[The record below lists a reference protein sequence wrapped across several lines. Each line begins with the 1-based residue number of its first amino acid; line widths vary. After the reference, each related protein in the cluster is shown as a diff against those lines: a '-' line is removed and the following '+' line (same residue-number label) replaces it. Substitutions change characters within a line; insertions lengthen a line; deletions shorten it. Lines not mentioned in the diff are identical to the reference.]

1 MRRAISK
8 KEKYE
13 RKTKDIDVGENLPE
27 NQDAEKIENIDMAV
41 DAPIDYEAQIKD
53 FDKELAEQPEIE
65 LEWGFNFWKTYIE
78 VQSQSITKN

>member
-27 NQDAEKIENIDMAV
+27 NHDAEKIENIDMAE

-65 LEWGFNFWKTYIE
+65 LE
-78 VQSQSITKN
+78 

>member
-13 RKTKDIDVGENLPE
+13 RKTKDINVGENLPE
-27 NQDAEKIENIDMAV
+27 NSDAEKIENIDMAE

-65 LEWGFNFWKTYIE
+65 LE
-78 VQSQSITKN
+78 